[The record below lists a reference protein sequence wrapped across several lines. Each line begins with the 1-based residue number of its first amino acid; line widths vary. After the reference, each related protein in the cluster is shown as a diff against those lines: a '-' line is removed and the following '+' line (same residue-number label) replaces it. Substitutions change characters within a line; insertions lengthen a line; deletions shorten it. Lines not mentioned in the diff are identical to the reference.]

1 VDHGHAGLLAVGA
14 VFLTVT
20 GAEALYADMGHF
32 GRRPI
37 QTAWLCFVLPSLALN
52 YLGQGALLLGHPEKL
67 ENPFFLLYPDWALLP
82 MVGLATAATIIA
94 SQAVITGAYSLTQ
107 QAMQLGLLPRMEIRR
122 TSETEKGQI
131 YMPRVNRL
139 LLIAVLYLVI
149 VFRSS
154 SALAGAYGIAVTGT
168 MVITTIMAFF
178 VLWKCWKWQ
187 LPLAALTIAP
197 FLTVDLVFLL
207 ANMLKIIEGGWMPLA
222 IGASLMVLMLSW
234 RRGTRIVA
242 EKVRRDET
250 RLIDVIEMLAKRPP
264 EVVSG
269 TAVFLTGNPD
279 STPRALLHNLK
290 HNKVLHQ
297 NNIVLSVLTED
308 TPRVDEKK
316 RASIER
322 ISSAFS
328 RVILRFGFMETPN
341 VPRAL
346 AALRAEG
353 LKFDVMR
360 TSFFLSR
367 QALKPAVKS
376 KMPKWQDHLFI
387 RLARSADDASK
398 YFHIPEDRAVE
409 IGAQIAV

>member
-1 VDHGHAGLLAVGA
+1 
-14 VFLTVT
+14 
-20 GAEALYADMGHF
+20 
-32 GRRPI
+32 
-37 QTAWLCFVLPSLALN
+37 
-52 YLGQGALLLGHPEKL
+52 
-67 ENPFFLLYPDWALLP
+67 
-82 MVGLATAATIIA
+82 
-94 SQAVITGAYSLTQ
+94 
-107 QAMQLGLLPRMEIRR
+107 
-122 TSETEKGQI
+122 
-131 YMPRVNRL
+131 MPRVNRL
-139 LLIAVLYLVI
+139 LLIAVLYVVI

-187 LPLAALTIAP
+187 LPFAALTIAP
-197 FLTVDLVFLL
+197 FLMIDLVFLL
-207 ANMLKIIEGGWMPLA
+207 ANMLKIVEGGWMPLA

-242 EKVRRDET
+242 EKVRRHET
-250 RLIDVIEMLAKRPP
+250 RLTDVIEMLAKRPP

-308 TPRVDEKK
+308 IPRVDDKK

-346 AALRAEG
+346 AALRPEG